1 MNAYLGVGSNLK
13 GCVMKILTVAG
24 EPLVEV
30 YFSW

>member
-1 MNAYLGVGSNLK
+1 MNAYLGVDSNLE
-13 GCVMKILTVAG
+13 GCVIRILTVAG